1 VTAGRVETVAVAT
14 AVDVVVASA
23 WRDLLRSEGI
33 EAELLGPSLQS
44 VYPRM
49 LPFSSIDVL
58 VRRHDAERARRLI
71 EVAEGGAFAL
81 DEDALEADG
90 PAGEGA
96 E

>member
-1 VTAGRVETVAVAT
+1 MTAGRVETVAVAT
-14 AVDVVVASA
+14 AVDVVVATP

-71 EVAEGGAFAL
+71 EEAEDGAFAL
-81 DEDALEADG
+81 DEDAPETNG
-90 PAGEGA
+90 PVDEDP